1 MTPRSKYDYKV
12 IAGILCVVDADEEG
26 ARSVTNDAEQV
37 VAELHALGLLPPG
50 RRLIYRDSTGA
61 WDEMV
66 VREGGL
72 FVGFAP
78 LRAKSLLEALQVVQ
92 KQEADRGKH

>member
-12 IAGILCVVDADEEG
+12 IGGVLCVVDADEPG
-26 ARSVTNDAEQV
+26 TRSVTNDAEHV
-37 VAELHALGLLPPG
+37 CSELHGLGLLPPG

-66 VREGGL
+66 VRDGGL

-78 LRAKSLLEALQVVQ
+78 LRAKTMVEALQRV
-92 KQEADRGKH
+92 RGDHHAAH

>member
-12 IAGILCVVDADEEG
+12 ISGVLCVVDADEEG
-26 ARSVTNDAEQV
+26 ARSVTNDAEHV
-37 VAELHALGLLPPG
+37 YSELHALGLLPPG
-50 RRLIYRDSTGA
+50 RRLIYRDSTGQ
-61 WDEMV
+61 WDEMLM
-66 VREGGL
+66 RDGGL

-78 LRAKSLLEALQVVQ
+78 LRAKSLIEALQIVQ

>member
-12 IAGILCVVDADEEG
+12 IAGVLCVVDADEEG
-26 ARSVTNDAEQV
+26 ARSVTNDAEHV

-50 RRLIYRDSTGA
+50 RRLIYRDSTGQ
-61 WDEMV
+61 WDEMQ

-78 LRAKSLLEALQVVQ
+78 LRAKSLLEALAMVREPGA
-92 KQEADRGKH
+92 KA